1 MQVPIDQAAEPPHLR
16 WTEDETER
24 SARWLSERGA
34 PPPKTAHPTDDRI
47 TADAAYGMA
56 CQGVAMLWRSDFQNA
71 RQLLIALGKRADR
84 KVAQSR
90 ARPDATAPTVE
101 LFHRVR
107 QARAQRAR
115 TLGMLLIELD
125 ADYGIALRRAPDVRE
140 ACLHAFGP
148 AKAHSVLSLREL
160 LGVIGAHQWTLR
172 GIDVPAAGGS
182 IHPHYAVFAP
192 TRTDYVDLVANAP
205 LPFESGGAA
214 KLATALDLGTGTGVL
229 AAVLARRGVGRII
242 ASDADPR
249 AIDCAQRNIE
259 RLGLTR
265 TIEVR
270 QADMFPEGQ
279 SDLVVCNPPWVPA
292 RPGSALER
300 GIYDEDSRMLRGFLT
315 GVGAHLTP
323 GGEGWLILSDLAEHL
338 GLRSRDT
345 LLAWIDEAG
354 LEVAGRHDTRARHPK
369 SFDHDDPFFNARR
382 AEVTS
387 LWRLRVKSG
396 AAH

>member
-1 MQVPIDQAAEPPHLR
+1 
-16 WTEDETER
+16 
-24 SARWLSERGA
+24 
-34 PPPKTAHPTDDRI
+34 
-47 TADAAYGMA
+47 
-56 CQGVAMLWRSDFQNA
+56 MLWRSDFQNA
-71 RQLLIALGKRADR
+71 RQLLIALAKRADR
-84 KVAQSR
+84 KAVQGR
-90 ARPDATAPTVE
+90 IRQDATALTAE
-101 LFHRVR
+101 TFHRVR

-115 TLGMLLIELD
+115 TLSMLLIELD
-125 ADYGIALRRAPDVRE
+125 SEYGIGLRRAPDVRD

-148 AKAHSVLSLREL
+148 AKGSTVISLREL

-172 GIDVPAAGGS
+172 GIDIPAAGGS

-192 TRTDYVDLVANAP
+192 TRADYVDLIANAP
-205 LPFESGGAA
+205 LPFESGAAA
-214 KLATALDLGTGTGVL
+214 KRATALDLGTGTGVL
-229 AAVLARRGVGRII
+229 AAVLARRGVGRIV

-249 AIDCAQRNIE
+249 AIDCARRNIE
-259 RLGLTR
+259 RLGLSATV
-265 TIEVR
+265 EVR
-270 QADMFPEGQ
+270 QSDMFPEGQ

-300 GIYDEDSRMLRGFLT
+300 GIYDEDSRMLRGFLA
-315 GVGAHLTP
+315 GLAGHLTP

-338 GLRSRDT
+338 GLRSRET

-387 LWRLRVKSG
+387 LWRLRAKSG